1 VAFFFLLKYPHME
14 PKRFL
19 IFHLDDGKELRGGQR
34 QLLYLVKEL
43 TKLGHLNRIV
53 CRKGSPL
60 ERTAGRKGFSTI
72 TLPYLFEWDPLSAFL
87 LNRMIRAEA
96 AACGY
101 CEPPILHAHT
111 SHAAAVSYLASMN
124 MPCVRIAH
132 RRVDFVPSPGLSS
145 KFKYEKAHRV
155 IAISRPVKEIMLSLG
170 LSENKISVVSSTVDL
185 DETPWE
191 NGGFPKYRE
200 AARRAIA
207 RKFGIPPEA
216 PWIGS
221 VIALVPHKDP
231 ENFVKAAALVTQKH
245 PEARF
250 LLAGAGELA
259 DSVRRLARVLNIEDR
274 FHLLG
279 YYDEPYELLSALDIF
294 VLPSSEEG
302 MGSVLIEAMNSSL
315 PIVATR
321 AGGIID
327 VIEDGANGLLVDV
340 KDPEGLAAAQV
351 ALLEDPPLRHRISEE
366 GHRRRLDFSSPK
378 MAELTVKIYEQE
390 LARLKAIG
398 ADAASA

>member
-1 VAFFFLLKYPHME
+1 ME
-14 PKRFL
+14 QKQLL

-43 TKLGHLNRIV
+43 NKLGHQNRIV
-53 CRKGSPL
+53 CRKDSPL
-60 ERTAGRKGFSTI
+60 ERTAQRKGFSTI
-72 TLPYLFEWDPLSAFL
+72 TLPYFFEWDPVSAL
-87 LNRMIRAEA
+87 MLNNKIKTVA
-96 AACGY
+96 AAFGR
-101 CEPPILHAHT
+101 CEPPVLHAHT

-132 RRVDFVPSPGLSS
+132 RRVDFVPSRGLSS
-145 KFKYEKAHRV
+145 KFKYEKAHHI
-155 IAISRPVKEIMLSLG
+155 IAISRPVKDIMLSLG
-170 LSENKISVVSSTVDL
+170 LSESKIAVVNSTVDL
-185 DETPWE
+185 DETPWD
-191 NGGFPKYRE
+191 NGGFEKYRE
-200 AARRAIA
+200 AARRVIA
-207 RKFGIPPEA
+207 QKFGIASES

-231 ENFVKAAALVTQKH
+231 ENFAKAAALMVEKH

-250 LLAGAGELA
+250 LLAGSGELA
-259 DSVRRLARVLNIEDR
+259 EKVRRLVKILNIEDR

-279 YYDEPYELLSALDIF
+279 YYDNPYELLSALDIF

-302 MGSVLIEAMNSSL
+302 MGSVLIEAMNSRL

-321 AGGIID
+321 AGGITD
-327 VIEDGANGLLVDV
+327 VIEDRANGLIVDI
-340 KDPEGLAAAQV
+340 KDPAGLAAAQIE
-351 ALLEDPPLRHRISEE
+351 LLEDPPLRHRIAEE

-390 LARLKAIG
+390 LENIKYH
-398 ADAASA
+398 

>member
-1 VAFFFLLKYPHME
+1 ME
-14 PKRFL
+14 QKKFL

-43 TKLGHLNRIV
+43 TKLGHTNYIV
-53 CRKGSPL
+53 CRKDSPL
-60 ERTAGRKGFSTI
+60 ERTALRKGFKTV
-72 TLPYLFEWDPLSAFL
+72 TLPYFFEWDPVSAAL
-87 LNRMIRAEA
+87 LNSRIRSLRT
-96 AACGY
+96 ACGH

-111 SHAAAVSYLASMN
+111 SHTAAVSYLASINMN
-124 MPCVRIAH
+124 CVRIAH
-132 RRVDFVPSPGLSS
+132 RRVDFVPSRGLSS
-145 KFKYEKAHRV
+145 RFKYEKAHRV

-170 LSENKISVVSSTVDL
+170 LSEDKIAVVNSTVDL

-191 NGGFPKYRE
+191 NGGFEKYRQT
-200 AARRAIA
+200 ARINIA

-221 VIALVPHKDP
+221 LIALVPHKDP
-231 ENFVKAAALVTQKH
+231 ENFAKAAALVVKKH

-250 LLAGAGELA
+250 LIAGEGELA
-259 DSVRRLARVLNIEDR
+259 GNVRRLVKALHIEDR

-279 YYDEPYELLSALDIF
+279 YYDEPYELLAAFDIF

-302 MGSVLIEAMNSSL
+302 MGSVLIEAMNSRL

-321 AGGIID
+321 AGGITD
-327 VIEDGANGLLVDV
+327 VIEDRANGLIVDI
-340 KDPEGLAAAQV
+340 KDPEGLAAAQIE
-351 ALLEDPPLRHRISEE
+351 LLEDPPLRLRISEE

-378 MAELTVKIYEQE
+378 MAELTLKVYEQE
-390 LARLKAIG
+390 LENIKHHRHPLA
-398 ADAASA
+398 